1 MQLAFD
7 TQAPKR
13 ATNLSINS
21 DLLKQAK
28 AMGINISQ
36 FVERS
41 LGEQVKRHKDSQ
53 WRLENQAAI
62 SGYNAEVERIGV
74 FGDSWRGQ
82 L

>member
-1 MQLAFD
+1 MQLTFD
-7 TQAPKR
+7 IQAPKR

-28 AMGINISQ
+28 EIGINISQ

-41 LGEQVKRHKDSQ
+41 LGEQVKRHKHAA
-53 WRLENQAAI
+53 WLRENRDAI
-62 SGYNAEVERIGV
+62 DGYNAEVNRVGV

>member
-1 MQLAFD
+1 MQLTFD
-7 TQAPKR
+7 IQAPKR

-28 AMGINISQ
+28 EIGINISQ

-41 LGEQVKRHKDSQ
+41 LGEQVKRHKNAQ
-53 WRLENQAAI
+53 WLRENREAI
-62 SGYNAEVERIGV
+62 QGYNAEVERIGV
-74 FGDSWRGQ
+74 FGDSWRGK

>member
-7 TQAPKR
+7 IQAPKR

-21 DLLKQAK
+21 DLLRQAK
-28 AMGINISQ
+28 ELGINISQ

-41 LGEQVKRHKDSQ
+41 LGEQVKRHKNAA
-53 WRLENQAAI
+53 WLRENREAI
-62 SGYNAEVERIGV
+62 HGYNAEVERIGV
-74 FGDSWRGQ
+74 FGDGWRGQ